1 MSELHCVNLDKN
13 VRVDN
18 KGTCT
23 SCCLQ
28 MIPYQD
34 ELGNELNIRRNS
46 LDEAINSHTANTIRE
61 NLKNGKQDPHCNYC
75 WSQENVGRRS
85 KRMIDNEHR
94 AHLGRDIEV
103 QALDLNMGTTCNIK
117 CRTCGP
123 DNSSQWNKEFLA
135 LHDGYGTKAKGVLEF
150 KQYFRQFNKS
160 FEDDSAIWDDMHN
173 HMPRIRY
180 IDMYGGE
187 PMLMKKQ
194 WKLLKHAVKLGY
206 SKNISLHYNT
216 NGTLWDEEKFN
227 ILNEFNH
234 ISMDFSLDGI
244 YNRFEFMRHPAKWE
258 PVIKNFNTLK
268 DISKTNTKFDIS
280 IAHTVSSLNIWY
292 IPEFMEYFKGENM
305 YLNLVHGP
313 PHFNIVNIPQ
323 DIKEAIEQHLG
334 HEDPRVVEIINF
346 MNGKKSNPLEWRLF
360 APNVKGSDEY
370 RKEDFREFFPEFYKV
385 LTDHGWKYGL

>member
-1 MSELHCVNLDKN
+1 MSELYCINLDKG

-46 LDEAINSHTANTIRE
+46 LDDAINSRTATIIRE
-61 NLKNGKQDPHCNYC
+61 NLKKGVQDPHCNYC

-94 AHLGRDIEV
+94 ADLDRKIQV
-103 QALDLNMGTTCNIK
+103 QILDLNMGTTCNIK

-123 DNSSQWNKEFLA
+123 DNSSFWNKEFLA
-135 LHDGYGTKAKGVLEF
+135 LHDGYGSIASGKKEF
-150 KQYFRQFNKS
+150 TEYFRQFNKS
-160 FEDDSAIWDDMHN
+160 FEDDSAIWDDIFN
-173 HMPRIRY
+173 HLSDIRY

-187 PMLMKKQ
+187 PLLMKKQ
-194 WKLLKHAVKLGY
+194 WKVLKHAIELGY

-227 ILNEFNH
+227 ILNEFKH

-244 YNRFEFMRHPAKWE
+244 QNRFEFMRHPAKWE
-258 PVIKNFNTLK
+258 PVIKNFNTLR
-268 DISKTNTKFDIS
+268 F
-280 IAHTVSSLNIWY
+280 
-292 IPEFMEYFKGENM
+292 
-305 YLNLVHGP
+305 
-313 PHFNIVNIPQ
+313 Q
-323 DIKEAIEQHLG
+323 
-334 HEDPRVVEIINF
+334 NF
-346 MNGKKSNPLEWRLF
+346 Q
-360 APNVKGSDEY
+360 
-370 RKEDFREFFPEFYKV
+370 
-385 LTDHGWKYGL
+385 